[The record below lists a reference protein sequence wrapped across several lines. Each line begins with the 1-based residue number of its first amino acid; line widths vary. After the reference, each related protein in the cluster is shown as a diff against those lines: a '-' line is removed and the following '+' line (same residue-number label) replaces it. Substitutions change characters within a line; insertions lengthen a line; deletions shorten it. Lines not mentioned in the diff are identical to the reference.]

1 MKPKTSNIW
10 AHFTVVE
17 NTTYAM
23 CNICK
28 RKYSLKTSV
37 TNLKSHIKTNHWIQI
52 NSSKEVFH
60 IIFLNYKSIQFYLE

>member
-17 NTTYAM
+17 NTTHAM
-23 CNICK
+23 CIICK
-28 RKYSLKTSV
+28 RKYSFKTSV

-60 IIFLNYKSIQFYLE
+60 THFLNYKSI